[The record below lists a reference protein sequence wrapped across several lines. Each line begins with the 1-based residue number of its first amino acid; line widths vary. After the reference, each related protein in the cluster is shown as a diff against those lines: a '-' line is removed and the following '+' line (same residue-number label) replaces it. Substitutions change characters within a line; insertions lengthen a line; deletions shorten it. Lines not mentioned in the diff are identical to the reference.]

1 MTRLAISVEGATER
15 EFVNKVLR
23 PHLLPL
29 GYAAVVGVDL
39 GGNVSLDKIAGVL
52 PALLGGFD
60 RVSTLYDYYRFK
72 RRDGR
77 DVAALEQAIAG
88 RVVDAG
94 RRARLLPY
102 VQQYEFEAL
111 LFAVP
116 QHTCDWLGST
126 PQRLQGLRAAV
137 AEKGSPER
145 VNDTLETSPS
155 HRMKALFPHFDKK
168 LHGPE
173 IIELAGLAAVRAQ
186 CPRFDAWVTALQ
198 QLGQAGATAPP
209 APVPQGHA

>member
-1 MTRLAISVEGATER
+1 MTRLGISVEGATER

-29 GYAAVVGVDL
+29 GWADVVGVDL

-60 RVSTLYDYYRFK
+60 RVSTMYDFYRFK

-77 DVAALEQAIAG
+77 TVVALEQAIAD
-88 RVVDAG
+88 RVMDVG
-94 RRARLLPY
+94 QRARLLPY
-102 VQQYEFEAL
+102 VQLHEFEAL

-116 QHTCDWLGST
+116 EQTREWLGGPHASLLAM
-126 PQRLQGLRAAV
+126 REAV
-137 AEKGSPER
+137 VEKGSPEL
-145 VNDTLETSPS
+145 VNDSLETSPS
-155 HRMKALFPHFDKK
+155 HRMKALFPGFDKK

-173 IIELAGLAAVRAQ
+173 IIELAGLQAVRAK
-186 CPRFDAWVTALQ
+186 CPRFNDWVASLEQ
-198 QLGQAGATAPP
+198 GAGPI
-209 APVPQGHA
+209 QHACARRGTP